1 MMQQGQIIEGRG
13 GLYTVRGDADGIE
26 YVLRAKKKFRR
37 QHLTP
42 LVGDHVDFTPGTGDE
57 HGWLEEIRPRTSS
70 FIRPPVSNISLLV
83 MVAAETPAPDWLLL
97 DKLLLSAHRQ
107 GMRCVLVIN
116 KCDLGDTSA
125 KTAEAD
131 YAQADVTVL
140 RVSAEEKTGLD
151 ELLACMHG
159 ETVCFAGQSGVGK
172 STLINALMGLEL
184 ETGSISRIER
194 GRHTTRHVKLIYG
207 EDFRVMDTPGFSLLE
222 MEELMDPVELAE
234 WYPEFDHLQGKC
246 RFQPC
251 YHGGEP
257 GCAVQ
262 AELSAGR
269 ISAARV
275 ARYRELLEMTR
286 KAWRER
292 YD

>member
-42 LVGDHVDFTPGTGDE
+42 LVGDRVDYTPGTGDE
-57 HGWLEEIRPRTSS
+57 HGWLEEILPRTSS

-107 GMRCVLVIN
+107 GMRCVLAIN

-125 KTAEAD
+125 RTAEAD

-184 ETGSISRIER
+184 ETGSISRIDIDPFR
-194 GRHTTRHVKLIYG
+194 G
-207 EDFRVMDTPGFSLLE
+207 FRRESLLNIRLPRLAPQGPGLAFGYE
-222 MEELMDPVELAE
+222 KTGAMTHRIHAACKQTEDGQRYPRYPFMHGLLSDP
-234 WYPEFDHLQGKC
+234 
-246 RFQPC
+246 
-251 YHGGEP
+251 
-257 GCAVQ
+257 
-262 AELSAGR
+262 
-269 ISAARV
+269 
-275 ARYRELLEMTR
+275 
-286 KAWRER
+286 
-292 YD
+292 